1 MRKSLTQLFV
11 DKINPPKSGRR
22 EYFDSHLTGFGLR
35 VSASGNKSWFVL
47 YRVRGSGKQIRETLG
62 KVYEIPQNRGD
73 SGSSMSGGRP
83 RSPSCA
89 MRC

>member
-35 VSASGNKSWFVL
+35 VSAFGNNSWFVL
-47 YRVRGSGKQIRETLG
+47 YRVRGSGAERIILTHIAAA
-62 KVYEIPQNRGD
+62 VYAIVWALENVKE
-73 SGSSMSGGRP
+73 
-83 RSPSCA
+83 A
-89 MRC
+89 A